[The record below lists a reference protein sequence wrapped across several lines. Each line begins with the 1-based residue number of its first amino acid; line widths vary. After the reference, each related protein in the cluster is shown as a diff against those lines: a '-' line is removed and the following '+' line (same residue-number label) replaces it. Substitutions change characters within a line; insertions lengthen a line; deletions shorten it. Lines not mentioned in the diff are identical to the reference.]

1 MTSHGLMIVLGTVGM
16 ALVLVALNA
25 FFVATE
31 LAMVKVREAQLDPLA
46 KAGSRAARRALALK
60 QNLNGV
66 IAATQ
71 FGITVVA
78 LIIGRFIEEPAQ
90 HAATAI
96 LKYAHLEHL
105 HWLDDAIGLAAF
117 AVVSFGLIIG
127 GEMLPKAIALQRT
140 VPLALSV
147 AMPMTLF
154 LRLARPAI
162 WLIEASAAWLLVR
175 LGLPVEGEEEG
186 PHGEAELRLLFLR
199 AHPGNTAP
207 GSGQGATNLGR
218 DIVLNSL
225 DLRRRLVR
233 DVMRP
238 RRELIA
244 LSTAASIVDCVR
256 LAEQT
261 RYSRFPLA
269 HEGDLDR
276 TWGVIHFKD
285 LLAQRDKSGTG
296 ADLRGFARPLI
307 FVPPTARLEKV
318 LSLFLDRRSHFAL
331 VVDEYGGTQGCITL
345 ENVLE
350 ELVGQIQDEF
360 DHEKPRMIAKSDG
373 FWELEGTLP
382 LFELAE
388 LTGVPLEADEGTTTV
403 SGWVTREKGGFP
415 RRGDTLSIH
424 GYELV
429 VDELDH
435 LRVSRLTLRRL
446 PPVEPAVGEAE

>member
-1 MTSHGLMIVLGTVGM
+1 MNSHLLLILFGTLGFS
-16 ALVLVALNA
+16 AVLVALNA

-31 LAMVKVREAQLDPLA
+31 LALVKVREAQLIPLA
-46 KAGSRAARRALALK
+46 EAGSAAARRALALK
-60 QNLNGV
+60 RNLNGV

-78 LIIGRFIEEPAQ
+78 LVIGRFIEEPAQ
-90 HAATAI
+90 NAASAI
-96 LKYAHLEHL
+96 LQHWHIEHL
-105 HWLDDAIGLAAF
+105 RWLDQSIGFIAF
-117 AVVSFGLIIG
+117 AVVSFVLIIG
-127 GEMLPKAIALQRT
+127 GEMLPKAIAIQRT
-140 VPLALSV
+140 VPVTLGV
-147 AMPMTLF
+147 AGLMTLF
-154 LRLARPAI
+154 LKFAHPAI
-162 WLIEASAAWLLVR
+162 WIIEACADWLLVR
-175 LGLPVEGEEEG
+175 LGLPVEGEAEG
-186 PHGEAELRLLFLR
+186 PHGDEELRLLFLG
-199 AHPGNTAP
+199 AHTSNSTSA
-207 GSGQGATNLGR
+207 GASTGLGR

-244 LSTAASIVDCVR
+244 LSTAAPIAECVR

-269 HEGDLDR
+269 QDGDLDR

-318 LSLFLDRRSHFAL
+318 LARFLERRSHFAL
-331 VVDEYGGTQGCITL
+331 VVDEYGGTLGCLTL
-345 ENVLE
+345 ENILE

-360 DHEKPRMIAKSDG
+360 DHEKPRLVAKADG
-373 FWELEGTLP
+373 LWEIDGTLP

-388 LTGVPLEADEGTTTV
+388 LTSESLQADEGATTV
-403 SGWVTREKGGFP
+403 SGWFTREQGGFP
-415 RRGDTLSIH
+415 RRGDVIRFGQH
-424 GYELV
+424 ELKV
-429 VDELDH
+429 TELDH
-435 LRVSRLTLRRL
+435 LRVARFTLRNL
-446 PPVEPAVGEAE
+446 PPEPAELPKD

>member
-1 MTSHGLMIVLGTVGM
+1 MTPHTLFVLAGTLGM
-16 ALVLVALNA
+16 GLVLVAINA

-31 LAMVKVREAQLDPLA
+31 LAIVKVREAQLAPLA
-46 KAGSRAARRALALK
+46 AAGSRAARRALALK
-60 QNLNGV
+60 RNLNGV

-78 LIIGRFIEEPAQ
+78 LVIGRFIEEPA
-90 HAATAI
+90 HHLAGAI
-96 LKYAHLEHL
+96 LRYLHLGQYV
-105 HWLDDAIGLAAF
+105 WLNDAIGVLAF
-117 AVVSFGLIIG
+117 AGVSFGLIIL
-127 GEMLPKAIALQRT
+127 GEILPKAVALQRT
-140 VPLALSV
+140 VPLVLGIAT
-147 AMPMTLF
+147 PMVLF

-162 WLIEASAAWLLVR
+162 WLIETTAAWVLVR
-175 LGLPVEGEEEG
+175 FGLPVEGEEEG

-199 AHPGNTAP
+199 SAGGKTVHN
-207 GSGQGATNLGR
+207 ATNLGR

-225 DLRRRLVR
+225 DLRQRLVR

-244 LSTAASIVDCVR
+244 LSTTASINECVR

-285 LLAQRDKSGTG
+285 LLAQRDKVGNG
-296 ADLRGFARPLI
+296 AELRGFARPLI

-331 VVDEYGGTQGCITL
+331 VVDEYGGTLGCITL
-345 ENVLE
+345 ENVIE

-360 DHEKPRMIAKSDG
+360 DHEKPRVIAKGDG
-373 FWELEGTLP
+373 LWEIDGTLP

-388 LTGVPLEADEGTTTV
+388 LTGAALEADEGTTTV
-403 SGWVTREKGGFP
+403 SGWITREQGGFP
-415 RRGDTLSIH
+415 RRGDILRLP
-424 GYELV
+424 GFELEV
-429 VDELDH
+429 SELEH
-435 LRVSRLTLRRL
+435 MRVSRLQLRRL
-446 PPVEPAVGEAE
+446 STPTVDVAKD